1 MGVFNHRWITYR
13 VGVFLIE
20 DGRDLHRVAEGDEY
34 RLDKKNRGTIR
45 EVASWVNS
53 IMGRSVI
60 TEEQLSKIIGE
71 ARRAHERGGMEAVFD
86 YLLRVTQA
94 DVDRDSLRGFA
105 EQVRRDPQKGVSMV
119 KRQQQQQRSGGGSR
133 GWMASSEWGDF
144 EGSKKM
150 TLFSRGS
157 RGGVIFTSL
166 NIKSNRAGAVSEQV
180 CVPS

>member
-1 MGVFNHRWITYR
+1 
-13 VGVFLIE
+13 
-20 DGRDLHRVAEGDEY
+20 
-34 RLDKKNRGTIR
+34 
-45 EVASWVNS
+45 
-53 IMGRSVI
+53 MGRSVI

-133 GWMASSEWGDF
+133 G
-144 EGSKKM
+144 
-150 TLFSRGS
+150 
-157 RGGVIFTSL
+157 
-166 NIKSNRAGAVSEQV
+166 
-180 CVPS
+180 